1 MHVVWAP
8 REGLEYVGWGR
19 IENRYSNY
27 VVVGEAVVYAE
38 Y

>member
-1 MHVVWAP
+1 MVWDL

-27 VVVGEAVVYAE
+27 VVVGEAVVFAGY
-38 Y
+38 